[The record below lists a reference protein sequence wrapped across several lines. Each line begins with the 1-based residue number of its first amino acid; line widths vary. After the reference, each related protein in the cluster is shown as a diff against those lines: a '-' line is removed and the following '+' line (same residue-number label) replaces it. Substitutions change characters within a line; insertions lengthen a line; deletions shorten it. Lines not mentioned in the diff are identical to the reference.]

1 MSDRTVFI
9 TSGATGLGYA
19 IVEAMLEDG
28 WDVFFTYR
36 NSEEN
41 ARSLVD
47 KARSMGRRA
56 QCCRADLLNRAETL
70 AAVDQ
75 CLQEMQRVDAFVH
88 NFGPFV
94 FERIS
99 VADYPEELWNNM
111 VQGNLANFL
120 WVYQRL
126 IPHMRARRFGRI
138 VTMGFDGA
146 GEAVGWRFRGPY
158 AAAKSALASLTRT
171 IAREEREHGITANMV
186 CPGDIRGQLKSERIQ
201 NVLANADLADRPA
214 VGEDVARVVAFLC
227 HPFSGQVNGTV
238 VEVNGGYDIL
248 HTNWKDRK

>member
-19 IVEAMLEDG
+19 IVEAMLDDG
-28 WDVFFTYR
+28 WNVFFTYR
-36 NSEEN
+36 TSEDS
-41 ARSLVD
+41 ALSLIE
-47 KARSMGRRA
+47 KAKSMGRRA
-56 QCCRADLLNRAETL
+56 ACCQADLLNRTETL
-70 AAVDQ
+70 RAVDQ

-94 FERIS
+94 FERIA
-99 VADYPEELWNNM
+99 VADYPEELWTNM
-111 VQGNLANFL
+111 IQGNLANFL
-120 WVYQRL
+120 WIYQRL
-126 IPHMRARRFGRI
+126 APHMRYRRFGRI

-158 AAAKSALASLTRT
+158 AAAKTALASLTRT
-171 IAREEREHGITANMV
+171 IAREEREFGITANMV
-186 CPGDIRGQLKSERIQ
+186 CPGDIRGEQKSARIQ
-201 NVLANADLADRPA
+201 DVLATSDLADRPA

-227 HPFSGQVNGTV
+227 HPFSGQLNGTV

-248 HTNWKDRK
+248 HTNWKDRR